1 MFYLRNKFVSLIQ
14 FFERDSDI
22 TYKEEFHYI
31 FIKPPPRNV
40 YKYKTRENRSNL
52 VKICVCI
59 NSREGG
65 DTGIAP
71 IILFNLSNLLAQNV

>member
-31 FIKPPPRNV
+31 FITLN
-40 YKYKTRENRSNL
+40 EL
-52 VKICVCI
+52 FQ
-59 NSREGG
+59 
-65 DTGIAP
+65 
-71 IILFNLSNLLAQNV
+71 ILLKLK